1 MPEWGACLLGSI
13 NLSEFVKNPFTYI
26 ADINWSDLANTVY
39 IATKALNDV
48 QEEGIPMHPLKEQQE
63 CAERWKQIGLGVFG
77 VADMLIKLGIKYDSD
92 EGIKLCGKIANFIF
106 NNAAKESALLAK
118 SRGAYA
124 DFNYDEVSTT
134 DFYLSNVYPEVDGYI
149 KKYGLRNSQL
159 LTIAPTGTL
168 STMFGVSGGVE
179 PIFAN
184 SYTRTTKS
192 LHGDKDVDYKI
203 YTPIVKKYMDEHN
216 LTDES
221 QLPDYFVT
229 ANTIDP
235 IKRVHIQSAWQDAID
250 ASISSTVNL
259 PHEATIEDI
268 ENIYMEAWEF
278 GLKGITVF
286 RDGCSRV
293 AILNNKSTDTEKRS
307 DESSSIETLE
317 RGTIITVSDDLIGK
331 KRKLQTGCGS
341 LHCSA
346 FFDPVTG
353 DLMETYLSKGSTGG
367 CDHTL
372 TGLSRMISLA
382 ARAGCDIHDI
392 VDQLN
397 STGACASYAV
407 RRAVHKDT
415 SKGACCPMA
424 VGNAIL
430 DMYNEMQNEITCD
443 EDVEEVTEFYAE
455 DTKIVET
462 VFKRPTETCPE
473 CGEELI
479 FEGGCCLC
487 KSCGYSRCS

>member
-1 MPEWGACLLGSI
+1 MLPAGGSCLLGSV
-13 NLSEFVKNPFTYI
+13 NLAEFVDNNGKFNYEDFRHTVDI
-26 ADINWSDLANTVY
+26 AIR
-39 IATKALNDV
+39 ALNDILD
-48 QEEGIPMHPLKEQQE
+48 EGLPLHPLAEQRESVRDWRQV
-63 CAERWKQIGLGVFG
+63 GLGIMG
-77 VADMLIKLGIKYDSD
+77 LSDMLIKMGIRYGSEGSILLCDSI
-92 EGIKLCGKIANFIF
+92 GHVIGNQAIITSSQL
-106 NNAAKESALLAK
+106 AKESESFPKCNMEEIA
-118 SRGAYA
+118 GTEFFVNHIDDTYEYQYVIY
-124 DFNYDEVSTT
+124 N
-134 DFYLSNVYPEVDGYI
+134 
-149 KKYGLRNSQL
+149 GLRNSQL

-168 STMFGVSGGVE
+168 STMLGISGGIE

-192 LHGDKDVDYKI
+192 LHGEDVIYKV
-203 YTPIVKKYMDEHN
+203 YTPIVQEYMNKFGIENEDE
-216 LTDES
+216 
-221 QLPDYFVT
+221 LPEYFTT
-229 ANTIDP
+229 ASKINYSDRIAMQA
-235 IKRVHIQSAWQDAID
+235 VWQKHID

-259 PHEATIEDI
+259 PNNATKEDVFNLYI
-268 ENIYMEAWEF
+268 DAWKN

-293 AILNNKSTDTEKRS
+293 AILNNNKSTDTEKRS
-307 DESSSIETLE
+307 DESNSIETLE

-353 DLMETYLSKGSTGG
+353 ELMETYLSKGSTGG